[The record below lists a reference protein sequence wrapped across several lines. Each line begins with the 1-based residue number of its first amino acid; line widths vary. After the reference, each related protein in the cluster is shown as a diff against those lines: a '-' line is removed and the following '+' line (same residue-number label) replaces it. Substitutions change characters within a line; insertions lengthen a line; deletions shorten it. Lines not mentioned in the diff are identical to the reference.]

1 MHGSPRDS
9 IPISDHAS
17 RTDDVPAI
25 VVGRGLTGLGT
36 LRSLV
41 LAGIPA
47 YVACPAGDLVTH
59 SRWYRPLPG
68 AGWDGTIDAQAEARL
83 QALPLTRAVFIAGAD
98 DAAMWLAE
106 RAQRGADARFS
117 VSSSTVRTLEILQDK
132 DRFGALLAD
141 SGLSH
146 PRTFPLQRREDVAR
160 IPFAELDR
168 IFLKPVD
175 SQRFSLT
182 FGYKGVWVDGEAE
195 LLAAWEPL
203 HAAGHA
209 MVAQEYIP
217 GASSDH
223 YFLDGFR
230 DRHGQLC
237 GLMARRR
244 LRIYPPDF
252 GNSSYCHTV
261 PLDELAGA
269 SADLSRLLAALDY
282 RGIFSAEF
290 KRDARTGQH
299 CLLEINTRAWWY
311 VEFAAHCGV
320 NVAAM
325 AYADALEQPVPHAS
339 RHYAAAGCVSFDGDL
354 ATVMRQRLDLKGW
367 LRVLSQWWRA
377 HYHVLRRDDPR
388 PGLWF
393 ARQWLRHR
401 WNGLFARNES
411 DHRPADSTT
420 GGSLRR

>member
-1 MHGSPRDS
+1 MQGSLRLAVSSSLPADV
-9 IPISDHAS
+9 D
-17 RTDDVPAI
+17 TDVPVI

-36 LRSLV
+36 LRSLM

-47 YVACPAGDLVTH
+47 YVACPVGDLVTH

-68 AGWDGTIDAQAEARL
+68 AGWDGSIDAQSEARL
-83 QALPLTRAVFIAGAD
+83 QALPLTRAVLIAGAD

-106 RAQRGADARFS
+106 RAERGGDARFS
-117 VSSSTVRTLEILQDK
+117 VSSSSTQTLEVLQDK
-132 DRFGALLAD
+132 DRFGAYLAD
-141 SGLSH
+141 NDIAH
-146 PRTFPLQRREDVAR
+146 PRTFALHRRQDVHE
-160 IPFAELDR
+160 IPFSELDR
-168 IFLKPVD
+168 LFLKPVD

-182 FGYKGVWVDGEAE
+182 FGCKGVWVGSAAE

-217 GASSDH
+217 GDSSDH

-230 DRHGQLC
+230 DRNGQIC

-252 GNSSYCHTV
+252 GNSSYCRTV
-261 PLDELAGA
+261 PLDELASA
-269 SADLSRLLAALDY
+269 SADLSRLLASLNY

-290 KRDARTGQH
+290 KRDARNGRY
-299 CLLEINTRAWWY
+299 CLLEINTRAWWF
-311 VEFAAHCGV
+311 VEFAARCGV

-325 AYADALEQPVPHAS
+325 AYADAREQPVPIAP
-339 RHYAAAGCVSFDGDL
+339 REYAAAGCVSFDGDL
-354 ATVMRQRLDLKGW
+354 VTVLRQRPGVASW
-367 LRVLSQWWRA
+367 LRILQQWMGA
-377 HYHVLRRDDPR
+377 HYHVMRWDDPQ

-393 ARQWLRHR
+393 AAHWLRLR
-401 WNGLFARNES
+401 W
-411 DHRPADSTT
+411 
-420 GGSLRR
+420 GSLISRRKVASAQARA